1 MENLRL
7 LEDIFLSQE
16 EDDSN
21 VEEEWLENN
30 MPQVDID

>member
-16 EDDSN
+16 EDFD
-21 VEEEWLENN
+21 VVKEEWLENN
-30 MPQVDID
+30 LPQIED

>member
-16 EDDSN
+16 EDDFSN
-21 VEEEWLENN
+21 VEREWLENN
-30 MPQVDID
+30 MPQDIE